1 MQRVSEIEL
10 LTDDE
15 RRALRASRFSA
26 ERLLSP
32 PRSSHSASAA
42 AARQAHPGGPLA
54 TNKAAALSRF
64 LQRRLAA
71 SGEGS
76 KGGER
81 GALDPR
87 LVEVAVRN
95 AQATL
100 VAAASSGGGAV
111 RHVDCFDEGD
121 QGGGATDSSGSL
133 SGFDEPV
140 RAARHPAR
148 WYPCHAAGAAAL
160 CRLATCCC
168 TPLFATLTR
177 PAMRMLPV
185 SPCTASRAPCVAPSH
200 HPFARACPC
209 TSTCSK
215 PCSHSAC
222 VTLCPLV
229 RVWDRIICAR
239 LFASSSHQLV
249 SARAIAPCAFPCMFV
264 SAAGCRASHEGLEER
279 PPMASAYAER
289 SVPRINVALRERWP
303 LKIGPAGCGDTD
315 GGKEAGRR
323 GPEAGR
329 AGLSHRRTAG
339 LHGREGEGS
348 ARTQRSARGAVA
360 RQCGAQR
367 CSTNTYVRVRLCQRG
382 EPGEPLI
389 SQNCVTKLR
398 ASVSPALLPN

>member
-26 ERLLSP
+26 ERLPSP

-133 SGFDEPV
+133 SGFDEPQPKV
-140 RAARHPAR
+140 KQRKRKGNGGGTKGKDKKMKGNFLEKRKFKKNKRH
-148 WYPCHAAGAAAL
+148 
-160 CRLATCCC
+160 T
-168 TPLFATLTR
+168 
-177 PAMRMLPV
+177 
-185 SPCTASRAPCVAPSH
+185 
-200 HPFARACPC
+200 
-209 TSTCSK
+209 K
-215 PCSHSAC
+215 
-222 VTLCPLV
+222 
-229 RVWDRIICAR
+229 
-239 LFASSSHQLV
+239 
-249 SARAIAPCAFPCMFV
+249 
-264 SAAGCRASHEGLEER
+264 
-279 PPMASAYAER
+279 
-289 SVPRINVALRERWP
+289 
-303 LKIGPAGCGDTD
+303 K
-315 GGKEAGRR
+315 
-323 GPEAGR
+323 GR
-329 AGLSHRRTAG
+329 AKG
-339 LHGREGEGS
+339 
-348 ARTQRSARGAVA
+348 
-360 RQCGAQR
+360 
-367 CSTNTYVRVRLCQRG
+367 
-382 EPGEPLI
+382 
-389 SQNCVTKLR
+389 
-398 ASVSPALLPN
+398 